1 MVDLMSPEPPLF
13 EPRRFRTAA
22 RHYLAGRPP
31 YAARLIEDVA
41 KFCGLS
47 SQHRLLDLG
56 CGPGQLAKAFA
67 AKAGSVLGLHPEPE
81 MLAFARQDS
90 PPNVEWR
97 QGSSHDLGPECG
109 RFQLVTMGRSFH
121 WMDRVETLRRL
132 DGMIEP
138 GGAVILFRDNHPDLP
153 ENAWRS
159 EFRALLARYEE
170 PRPAHRAT
178 NFVPHISVLLDSPF
192 SALEEMSVIERRSTK
207 AETLV
212 ERALS
217 MSSTSRA
224 HIGDRADALAM
235 ELSAWLSQRAPEGV
249 IYEVVATTAL
259 IARRASEIK

>member
-1 MVDLMSPEPPLF
+1 MSPKPPIF
-13 EPRRFRTAA
+13 EPHRFRTAA

-47 SQHRLLDLG
+47 ARHRLLDLG

-67 AKAGSVLGLHPEPE
+67 PKVGSVLGVDPEPE
-81 MLAFARQDS
+81 MLALARQAS
-90 PPNVEWR
+90 APNVQWR
-97 QGSSHDLGPECG
+97 QGSSHDLGPELG

-138 GGAVILFRDNHPDLP
+138 SGAVILFRDNHPDLP
-153 ENAWRS
+153 ENAWRG

-170 PRPAHRAT
+170 TRPPHRSPDW
-178 NFVPHISVLLDSPF
+178 VPHLSVLLDSPF
-192 SALEEMSVIERRSTK
+192 SSLEEISVIERRSTK

-224 HIGDRADALAM
+224 HIGERADLLAA
-235 ELSAWLSQRAPEGV
+235 ELNAWLSRLAPDNV
-249 IYEVVATTAL
+249 ISEVIASTAL
-259 IARRASEIK
+259 IARRPGEK